1 MTIKLLLPILAIE
14 ESSGIAIEIP
24 NGAVVEYKS
33 IETVFGVADLDWNGE
48 TYFANL
54 DDLLEVS
61 WPTESSLYRSSAW
74 VN

>member
-1 MTIKLLLPILAIE
+1 MTIKLFIPILAIE
-14 ESSGIAIEIP
+14 ESSGIAVEIP
-24 NGAVVEYKS
+24 SGAIVEYEC

-54 DDLLEVS
+54 DDLLEAS
-61 WPTESSLYRSSAW
+61 WSAESNPYRSSAW